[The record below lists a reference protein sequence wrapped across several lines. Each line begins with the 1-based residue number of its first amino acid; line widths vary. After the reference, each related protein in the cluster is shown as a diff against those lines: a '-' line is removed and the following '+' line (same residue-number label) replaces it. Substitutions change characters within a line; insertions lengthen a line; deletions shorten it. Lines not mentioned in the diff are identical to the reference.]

1 MRSPASKRTAKK
13 SAAKIA
19 RSATKDADLAA
30 DSHVPTV
37 ILVSGGTGYTS
48 HNLLAAAMAQFAGR
62 EVNVIERFGVRTARK
77 AKAVVNEAAKLGAV
91 LMHTLVDPR
100 TRLAID
106 QQARQRGIPYVDML
120 GPTLSALGDQL
131 AITPRGQAGLLYE
144 LHREQFDRLD
154 AVDFALAHDDGL
166 RMHELDQADVVLV
179 GPSRASK
186 SVTCVYLAMRGV
198 CAANVPLIPGHP
210 VPNELIK
217 LDPDRVIG
225 LMLNAAHLAS
235 LRRTRMNEMS
245 HLGIANYADPASI
258 TAELLEIRKLITRQ
272 GWTCIDVSYKATEEL
287 TEQII
292 KMIPARKMPT

>member
-1 MRSPASKRTAKK
+1 MTSPTGKRAVKK
-13 SAAKIA
+13 SAAK
-19 RSATKDADLAA
+19 STETATKDADLAA
-30 DSHVPTV
+30 KDIVPTV
-37 ILVSGGTGYTS
+37 VLVSGGTGYTS
-48 HNLLAAAMAQFAGR
+48 RKVLAAALAQFPGR
-62 EVNVIERFGVRTARK
+62 ELKVIERFGVRTVRK
-77 AKAVVNEAAKLGAV
+77 AKAVVNEAAKLGAM
-91 LMHTLVDPR
+91 LMHTLVDPK

-106 QQARQRGIPYVDML
+106 QQARQRAIPYVDML

-131 AITPRGQAGLLYE
+131 SINPRGKAGLLYE

-166 RMHELDQADVVLV
+166 RMNELDQADVVLV
-179 GPSRASK
+179 GPSRTSK

-210 VPNELIK
+210 IPNELVK

-245 HLGIANYADPASI
+245 HRGIANYADPASI
-258 TAELLEIRKLITRQ
+258 NAELLEIRKLISRQ

-292 KMIPARKMPT
+292 KMIPGRKLPT